1 MQYPLVNKQFAIEN
15 GHRNSGC
22 YPLKMMIFHSYML
35 VYQRVHLNISSFSS
49 PHRALW
55 CWAAAGDEFFE
66 LRRHPFLVD
75 GRLGGH
81 GPILPGGRRTATG
94 YDGCVMRYK
103 GYRFGYKKDQMIVN
117 LGIIW
122 VLYGYYMGIQ
132 YSGSIWS
139 WWKFN
144 QTILDWTF
152 ENLARISSKLM
163 DVELHPGWSCRNPRI
178 VCTVDFWEVKNWVIG
193 RHGLNRSSCCALIA
207 ARGPPKTIL

>member
-122 VLYGYYMGIQ
+122 VYNIPEVFEADGN
-132 YSGSIWS
+132 SIKPS
-139 WWKFN
+139 WIGHLKTWQGFPQN
-144 QTILDWTF
+144 WWT
-152 ENLARISSKLM
+152 
-163 DVELHPGWSCRNPRI
+163 WSCI
-178 VCTVDFWEVKNWVIG
+178 QG
-193 RHGLNRSSCCALIA
+193 GA
-207 ARGPPKTIL
+207 AEIQG